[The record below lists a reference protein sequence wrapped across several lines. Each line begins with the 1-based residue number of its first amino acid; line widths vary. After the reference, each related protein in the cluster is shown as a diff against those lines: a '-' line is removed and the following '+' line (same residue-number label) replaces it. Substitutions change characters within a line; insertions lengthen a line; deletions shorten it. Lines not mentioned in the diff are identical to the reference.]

1 MLLVKRRLRRF
12 VPALVL
18 EHHDYRK
25 VHGRLPNIWKPTRF
39 TEKVVRRKLF
49 DRNPLYSEF
58 SDKYK
63 VRDHIARMVGQD
75 VLVPLVL
82 ATKTPSDLFR
92 MTCWAKKVIKPN
104 HGAMMIEIV
113 GDDEPDDTEKLR
125 IVSQCESWLKVDFS
139 RRANEYH
146 YSRIDPHILVEEHI
160 GENGQPPMECKIHC
174 FPQAGG
180 AVEVMLQIIAGRFEA
195 PAMAFYLGA
204 PTRDA
209 QVRTTGDDPPTIE
222 SMDRALL
229 ERAITYSKT
238 LCRGLDYVRIDWLVT
253 PRRLYF
259 SEMTFTPGAGLS
271 TSLGPDL
278 DRRLARLWTS
288 RRERAKAQDQ
298 SPAA

>member
-1 MLLVKRRLRRF
+1 MLSMKRKLRRL

-25 VHGRLPNIWKPTRF
+25 AHGSLPNIWKPTRF
-39 TEKVVRRKLF
+39 TEKVVRRKFF
-49 DRNPLYSEF
+49 DRNPLYSEL

-82 ATKTPSDLFR
+82 ATKTPTDLLR

-113 GDDEPDDTEKLR
+113 GEEEPDDTEKRR
-125 IVSQCESWLKVDFS
+125 IVSQCESWLGIDFS

-146 YSRIDPHILVEEHI
+146 YSRIDPHILVEDHI
-160 GENGQPPMECKIHC
+160 GDNGQPPIECKVHC
-174 FPQAGG
+174 FPQSGG

-195 PAMAFYLGA
+195 PSMAFYLGRLT
-204 PTRDA
+204 PDA
-209 QVRTTGDDPPTIE
+209 RVRTTGDDPPTIE
-222 SMDRALL
+222 SIDRDLL
-229 ERAITYSKT
+229 ERAIAHSKT
-238 LCRGLDYVRIDWLVT
+238 LCQGLDYVRIDWLVT
-253 PRRLYF
+253 ERKLYF

-271 TSLGPDL
+271 TSFGPDL
-278 DRRLARLWTS
+278 DRYLAGLWTS
-288 RRERAKAQDQ
+288 RDRL
-298 SPAA
+298 